1 MDLPG
6 ASREVPD
13 SLSLWERVWVRALRS
28 PFLFPPAAFAC
39 VLLLAS
45 TVGGQGVGASV
56 LRRTSRAAVRVRTDG
71 FVNTGW
77 ALTLRGNREW
87 SLRPDYPNPLPHSR
101 VGAPKCN
108 NQSVGF
114 DGLLSA
120 CPREVEGGWC
130 GLTGAGSI
138 RGCHKVRVPTPPL
151 TNRSRRTRNSHLRAE
166 PENDSS
172 TIHLARGWR
181 ETQRYKQ
188 NGRTKPAVGT
198 PRKSAYLP
206 SSLNTSRAA
215 ETVSAMSCAVCAALT
230 NPASYNA
237 GAM

>member
-1 MDLPG
+1 
-6 ASREVPD
+6 
-13 SLSLWERVWVRALRS
+13 VRALWGPFSFSAEVSLRCGSS
-28 PFLFPPAAFAC
+28 PAWWLGRGSGHPLSGSPRGRLFGS
-39 VLLLAS
+39 AS
-45 TVGGQGVGASV
+45 ASS
-56 LRRTSRAAVRVRTDG
+56 RTTYR
-71 FVNTGW
+71 

-101 VGAPKCN
+101 VGVPKCN

-114 DGLLSA
+114 DGLLLA
-120 CPREVEGGWC
+120 RPRAVEGGWC

-138 RGCHKVRVPTPPL
+138 RGCLRTCAPAAPL
-151 TNRSRRTRNSHLRAE
+151 KNRSRRTRSSRPRGE

-172 TIHLARGWR
+172 TIHLARGVGGIR
-181 ETQRYKQ
+181 NEHKP

-230 NPASYNA
+230 NPAS
-237 GAM
+237 

>member
-1 MDLPG
+1 MQF
-6 ASREVPD
+6 
-13 SLSLWERVWVRALRS
+13 LSN
-28 PFLFPPAAFAC
+28 
-39 VLLLAS
+39 

-56 LRRTSRAAVRVRTDG
+56 LRLTSRATVRVRCFC
-71 FVNTGW
+71 FVNAAW
-77 ALTLRGNREW
+77 ALAVCGNREW

-101 VGAPKCN
+101 VGVPKCN

-114 DGLLSA
+114 DGLLLA
-120 CPREVEGGWC
+120 RPRAVEGGWC

-138 RGCHKVRVPTPPL
+138 RGCLRTCAPAAPL
-151 TNRSRRTRNSHLRAE
+151 KNRRRRTRSSRPRGE

-172 TIHLARGWR
+172 TIHLARGVGGIR
-181 ETQRYKQ
+181 NECKQ

-206 SSLNTSRAA
+206 SSLKTSRAA

-230 NPASYNA
+230 NPASYRA
-237 GAM
+237 GAMYTPRSSRPWNRVLKVGPSVVMTFA